1 MVQDIILASLFP
13 YFSLYVLQRSSGRIH
28 ESMAISR
35 NLSVENE
42 NFTTKTRKEKF
53 CISGASCIHVST
65 RQIVLVWGI
74 RLVPL
79 NFVYTD
85 LMWSL
90 SFNFSS
96 NPEMLK
102 CFLTGE
108 FVGKGSSKLILIL
121 NRIRLCIPII

>member
-53 CISGASCIHVST
+53 CISRANCIHVST
-65 RQIVLVWGI
+65 RQIVLV
-74 RLVPL
+74 
-79 NFVYTD
+79 
-85 LMWSL
+85 
-90 SFNFSS
+90 
-96 NPEMLK
+96 
-102 CFLTGE
+102 
-108 FVGKGSSKLILIL
+108 
-121 NRIRLCIPII
+121 